1 MANLRI
7 FNRNNTVYIAGKAYP
22 SGSVQASL
30 GSGNTIVIT
39 RVDNSQVIVNRAP
52 FANLVDKDGSAW
64 GNTASNV
71 VTALNNYINASNPE
85 RIIPADAT
93 ASFAAAKSGFTA
105 IVGPANG
112 DISTSGKL
120 LFANHANLKL
130 GADLDVSFKKL
141 YTTHTNGDVTLQP
154 NGTGSVNLDGTV
166 QFKRFDTSD
175 PADIPPA
182 EEGKM
187 YADADD
193 NLFFGVSS

>member
-52 FANLVDKDGSAW
+52 FANLVDKDGTAW

-71 VTALNNYINASNPE
+71 VTALNNYINASNPDKVMV
-85 RIIPADAT
+85 ADDE
-93 ASFAAAKSGFTA
+93 ASFTGKSGYTV
-105 IVGPANG
+105 IVDQTNEQ
-112 DISTSGKL
+112 ITSSGKL
-120 LFANHANLKL
+120 LFTASDIKL
-130 GADLDVSFKKL
+130 GDDLNVQNYSI
-141 YTTHTNGDVTLQP
+141 YTSTTNGDVQLTP

-175 PADIPPA
+175 SANIPAA

-187 YADADD
+187 YADEDD

>member
-7 FNRNNTVYIAGKAYP
+7 FNRNNAVYIAGKVYP
-22 SGSVQASL
+22 SGSVEASL

-64 GNTASNV
+64 GNTASNT

-93 ASFAAAKSGFTA
+93 ASFDSGKSGFTA
-105 IVGPANG
+105 IVGPTNG
-112 DISTSGKL
+112 DMSTSGKL

-175 PADIPPA
+175 SANIPAA

-187 YADADD
+187 YADEAD
-193 NLFFGVSS
+193 NLFFGVS